1 MRPSA
6 KINDATREAF
16 VHGHIGFAGERIFR
30 MKPRA
35 VTADAP
41 FVAERERERMAER
54 EATILDRMMGVHFQI
69 AAAAQ
74 AQIHG
79 RVLRKQREHVVEKR
93 DAGFDRGFSPAVEVE
108 ADGDAGF
115 LGVARDFCLPEFH
128 GGD

>member
-6 KINDATREAF
+6 KINDAAGEAF
-16 VHGHIGFAGERIFR
+16 VHGHVSFAGKRIFR

-41 FVAERERERMAER
+41 FVAKRERERLAER
-54 EATILDRMMGVHFQI
+54 EAAILDRVMGVHFQI

-74 AQIHG
+74 MQIHG
-79 RVLRKQREHVVEKR
+79 CVLREKREHVVEER
-93 DAGFDRGFSPAVEVE
+93 DAGFDRGFSPAVNIKS
-108 ADGDAGF
+108 DGDAGF
-115 LGVARDFCLPEFH
+115 FGVARDFCLPGFH